1 MKIRYVFFLLYLLS
15 AAGYAKT
22 VYVINNLDIPLRS
35 KESAKSKIMSLLPL
49 GTAVEVLNEN
59 DKTGFSH
66 VQLTNG
72 LQGYIATTNTVAT
85 PPNRTQPGTIAANL
99 GSLQNEN
106 NSLKAEL
113 AKLKASIAPGTPLE
127 QSLAVERDRLDRE
140 LTELKRTAANQI
152 QLKDERDLLQEDV
165 VNIKRELEQL
175 KLENT
180 ALKDGAKQDWFLY
193 GGMLALAGV
202 LMGIILPKLG
212 WSRKS
217 DWDRF

>member
-1 MKIRYVFFLLYLLS
+1 MKIRCVFFLLYLLS
-15 AAGYAKT
+15 GAGYAKT

-35 KESAKSKIMSLLPL
+35 KENSKSKIMSLLPL
-49 GTAVEVLNEN
+49 GTAVEVLSEN
-59 DKTGFSH
+59 TKTGFSH
-66 VQLTNG
+66 VELTNG
-72 LQGYIATTNTVAT
+72 LQGYIATSNTVTT
-85 PPNRTQPGTIAANL
+85 PPNRTQPGTVAANL

-113 AKLKASIAPGTPLE
+113 AKMKAAIAPGTPLE
-127 QSLAVERDRLDRE
+127 QSLATERDRLDRE

-152 QLKDERDLLQEDV
+152 QLKDERDALQEDM
-165 VNIKRELEQL
+165 VNIKREFEQL

-202 LMGIILPKLG
+202 LLGFILPKLG
-212 WSRKS
+212 WNRKN